1 MTAKSD
7 ELNGVPRRR
16 VGTLNFSVLTLNN
29 AISLISSLGVRR
41 PDQGIA
47 VHFANAYN
55 VALAG
60 GDPDYRNL
68 LNAGDLVFSDGTP
81 IVWAGR
87 RLHPEFSGV
96 WCRVYG
102 PDVMTGVLARS
113 TVDGPNHYL
122 VGATTA
128 TLDLLVARIHGQ
140 WPSAQIVGV
149 ESPPFREPSATELT
163 ERDQRITESGATL
176 VWVGLGTP
184 KQDFEVHRLA
194 TNLPVVAL
202 AVGAAFDFLA
212 GTVSQAPRWMQRSG
226 LEWGY
231 RLAQEPKRLAKRYLW
246 GNPRFVAAVARQSL
260 RRNASSQPE

>member
-96 WCRVYG
+96 WC
-102 PDVMTGVLARS
+102 
-113 TVDGPNHYL
+113 
-122 VGATTA
+122 
-128 TLDLLVARIHGQ
+128 RIHGQ

-231 RLAQEPKRLAKRYLW
+231 RLAQEPKRLAKRYIW